1 MVLFAPLKELISRSL
16 SFFVN
21 FLSAAVVFAIGWLVA
36 KFIKSLVVRVLKALR
51 IDSISEQ
58 VKLTEF
64 LSKGGIKHTLSEVAG
79 IIVYWILMVGV
90 LISSLNLLALTG
102 VSALLNRIL
111 GYVPGILGAVIIL
124 VVGGLVSTLLSSI
137 VRTATAN
144 LGISRSDLLG
154 KITQTGIMLFAV
166 LIALDQLN
174 IARVLISAINIILG
188 AIGLAAALAFGLG
201 CRDIAAK
208 YTEEVID
215 KIKSKK

>member
-16 SFFVN
+16 SFFAN
-21 FLSAAVVFAIGWLVA
+21 FLSAAVVFVIGWLIA

-64 LSKGGIKHTLSEVAG
+64 LSKGGIKHTLSEVVG

-124 VVGGLVSTLLSSI
+124 VVGGLISTLVSSI

-144 LGISRSDLLG
+144 LGISRSELLG
-154 KITQTGIMLFAV
+154 KITQTAIMLFSV

-188 AIGLAAALAFGLG
+188 AIGLAVALAFGLG